1 MLVFS
6 FLVLDGKR
14 PIEANLVQNIKLVSW
29 SLDLVPRLIK
39 YLNIQNSVVV
49 FTCFRLQTLFLANLV
64 QKLNIVGL
72 YGNLVPSII

>member
-14 PIEANLVQNIKLVSW
+14 PFEANLVQNIKLVSW